1 MPLKPRNKDSRASPA
16 GKKKPDST
24 HQTLVTQFLDIT
36 WMESGL
42 SDNTLRAYRTDLLLF
57 SKWLT
62 ARRLSL
68 ENPGVESIADYLDF
82 RAEQTS
88 NRSAARSLST
98 LKRFY
103 NYLINHSLID
113 YDPCAN
119 VVAPAIA
126 KSLPRPISQEAVARL
141 INAPD
146 VGSRFGLRDRA
157 MIETLYATG
166 MRVSELTG
174 LLVGQVDFTVG
185 VCRVVGKGNKERL
198 VPLGEHANNWISR
211 YLDESRA
218 SILGGRQEPTLFLSS
233 WGKAMSRQGFWQNLK
248 RYALSSGLT
257 GAISPHTLR
266 HAFAT
271 HLLDNGADL
280 RSVQMF
286 LGHSSLS
293 TTQIYTL
300 VSTTRLKNV
309 HQQHHP
315 RGQVLKP

>member
-1 MPLKPRNKDSRASPA
+1 MQLKSRNKEPRSQGVDRSKMVFAYEALITR
-16 GKKKPDST
+16 
-24 HQTLVTQFLDIT
+24 FLDVA
-36 WMESGL
+36 WMKSGL
-42 SDNTLRAYRTDLLLF
+42 SDNTLNAYRTDLVLF
-57 SKWLT
+57 IEWLT
-62 ARRLSL
+62 ERQLSP
-68 ENPGVESIADYLDF
+68 ENPGAESIADYLDF
-82 RAEQTS
+82 RAGQTS
-88 NRSAARSLST
+88 NRTAVRSLST

-103 NYLINHSLID
+103 KYMISESLID

-119 VVAPAIA
+119 IVAPAIA
-126 KSLPRPISQEAVARL
+126 RSLPKPISQEAVVRL

-146 VGSRFGLRDRA
+146 VSSRFGLRDRA

-174 LLVGQVDFTVG
+174 LAVSQIDFTVG
-185 VCRVVGKGNKERL
+185 VCRVIGKGDKERL
-198 VPLGEHANNWISR
+198 VPLGDNANDWIAR
-211 YLDESRA
+211 YLNESRA
-218 SILGGRQEPTLFLSS
+218 DILGDRQDPALFLSS
-233 WGKAMSRQGFWQNLK
+233 RGRAMSRQGFWQNLK
-248 RYALSSGLT
+248 RYAVSCGLT
-257 GAISPHTLR
+257 GSISPHTLR

-300 VSTTRLKNV
+300 VITTRLKNI

-315 RGQVLKP
+315 RG

>member
-1 MPLKPRNKDSRASPA
+1 MRLKPHNKSPRVLPA
-16 GKKKPDST
+16 EREQPDPAWQALAT
-24 HQTLVTQFLDIT
+24 RFLNTT
-36 WMESGL
+36 WLESGL
-42 SDNTLRAYRTDLLLF
+42 SDNTLNAYRTDLLLF
-57 SKWLT
+57 FKWL
-62 ARRLSL
+62 AAQRLSPK
-68 ENPGVESIADYLDF
+68 NPGLESITDYLDF

-88 NRSAARSLST
+88 NRSATRSLST
-98 LKRFY
+98 LRSFY
-103 NYLINHSLID
+103 KYLINNSLID

-119 VVAPAIA
+119 VVAPATG
-126 KSLPRPISQEAVARL
+126 KSLPKPISPEAVGIL
-141 INAPD
+141 LNAPD
-146 VGSRFGLRDRA
+146 VATRLGLRDRA

-174 LLVGQVDFTVG
+174 LLVDQVDFIVG
-185 VCRVVGKGNKERL
+185 VCRVTGKGNKERL
-198 VPLGEHANNWISR
+198 VPLGDHANNWISR

-218 SILGGRQEPTLFLSS
+218 AILGDRQDPALFLSS
-233 WGKAMSRQGFWQNLK
+233 RGKAMSRQGVWQNLK

-300 VSTTRLKNV
+300 VTTTRLKNI

-315 RGQVLKP
+315 RG

>member
-1 MPLKPRNKDSRASPA
+1 MPLKPRNKDLPASTTDQQKLDPA
-16 GKKKPDST
+16 WR
-24 HQTLVTQFLDIT
+24 TLLTQFLDT
-36 WMESGL
+36 AWMESGL
-42 SDNTLRAYRTDLLLF
+42 SDNTLNAYRTDLLLF
-57 SKWLT
+57 FGWL
-62 ARRLSL
+62 AGQRLSL
-68 ENPGVESIADYLDF
+68 QDPASDGITDYLDF
-82 RAEQTS
+82 RAGQAS
-88 NRSAARSLST
+88 NRSAVRSLSA
-98 LKRFY
+98 LRSFY
-103 NYLINHSLID
+103 KYLIHNSLID

-119 VVAPAIA
+119 VVAPAST
-126 KSLPRPISQEAVARL
+126 KSLPKPISEEAVRLL

-146 VGSRFGLRDRA
+146 VSTRFGLRDRA

-174 LLVGQVDFTVG
+174 LLVDQVDFTVG

-198 VPLGEHANNWISR
+198 VPLGDHANSWILR
-211 YLDESRA
+211 YLNESRA
-218 SILGGRQEPTLFLSS
+218 SILGDRQDPALFLSS
-233 WGKAMSRQGFWQNLK
+233 RAKAMSRQGFWQNLK
-248 RYALSSGLT
+248 RYARVSGLT

-300 VSTTRLKNV
+300 VTTTRLKNI
-309 HQQHHP
+309 HQRHHP
-315 RGQVLKP
+315 RG